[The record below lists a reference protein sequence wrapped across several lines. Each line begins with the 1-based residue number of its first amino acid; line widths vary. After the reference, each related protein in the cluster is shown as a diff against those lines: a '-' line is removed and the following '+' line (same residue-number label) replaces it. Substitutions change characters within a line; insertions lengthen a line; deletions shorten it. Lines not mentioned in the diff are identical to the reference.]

1 MTSFN
6 DKAVDELFMVLLSVC
21 VCFCVGAL
29 CELGVNN
36 SEKKAVCFLRDV
48 GMCVWGGGGT
58 AKAKTHLKHMGG
70 NHIESSEQ

>member
-6 DKAVDELFMVLLSVC
+6 DKKKKDATDELFTVLLRVCTSVC
-21 VCFCVGAL
+21 ACL
-29 CELGVNN
+29 SGVNN
-36 SEKKAVCFLRDV
+36 SEKKPFVFR
-48 GMCVWGGGGT
+48 GGGEGGVGG